1 MSTLEVNKI
10 TPISGGTTVTLGN
23 SGDTFNLASGATA
36 GFGKIGQVKA
46 ATYGTEKT
54 STTTTYADTGLS
66 LSITP
71 SSTSSKILV
80 LVSQNLVI
88 YDGVSSNTLGKI
100 QLLRDST
107 QINQVQ
113 GLANRYPATHF
124 SSSQTSI
131 YKLDSPAT
139 TSSVTYKTQFAIQA
153 GSEVRVQYGSI
164 NDSFITLMEVLA

>member
-1 MSTLEVNKI
+1 MSILKVNTIQKKD
-10 TPISGGTTVTLGN
+10 GTQFPLV
-23 SGDTFNLASGATA
+23 
-36 GFGKIGQVKA
+36 GQVVSG
-46 ATYGTEKT
+46 TYGTAQT

-88 YDGVSSNTLGKI
+88 YDGISASTLGKI

-107 QINQVQ
+107 QLTEIL

-124 SSSQTSI
+124 SNSQTSI

-139 TSSVTYKTQFAIQA
+139 TSSVTYKTQFAVQA

-164 NDSFITLMEVLA
+164 NDSFMTLMEVLA